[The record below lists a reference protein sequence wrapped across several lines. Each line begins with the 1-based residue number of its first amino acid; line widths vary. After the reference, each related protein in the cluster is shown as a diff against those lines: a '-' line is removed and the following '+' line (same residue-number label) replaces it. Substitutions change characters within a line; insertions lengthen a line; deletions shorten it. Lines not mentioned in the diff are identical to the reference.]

1 MITEAIAKTLDSAG
15 NGIGA
20 AFAHFKVG
28 SKLKVM
34 AERLEKAEK
43 KIDALESAFGKKQ
56 KKEEKDGSQ

>member
-28 SKLKVM
+28 SKLKTM
-34 AERLEKAEK
+34 SERLAAAEK
-43 KIDALESAFGKKQ
+43 KIDALEKKL
-56 KKEEKDGSQ
+56 KKSEKDGAQ